1 MAYFLKY
8 LKSIPANIISEF
20 ENTEIPAIN
29 YVITFFC
36 IILLR
41 HFAESFSQ
49 VGNYLNLPYQVFLV
63 DIIHFALCYVTLAML
78 IIAMFHYAANTPV
91 AMACRVVL
99 PGFILLLLAPLL
111 DLILTRGHGVN
122 MMYFVPGLVPSLVS
136 AYFTIGANYPGISS
150 GMRIEL
156 IIAIVGFF
164 AYFRVK
170 NLNIFVSL
178 LYAWMTY
185 TLIFLVA
192 ASPYFLQ
199 WFIGLFGF
207 NAALSSLLMVHF
219 YMLVLVIL
227 GAFLFYE
234 HDRNLFWS
242 VFQEIKLHRLVHYEL
257 LILLGAAF
265 GISGMP
271 RDAIISAQYTQYVII
286 SLILSMIS
294 ILFLFLSFVP
304 IRKII
309 LIDQDKADYQE
320 HRSTNY
326 CMAGVFILLSGFY
339 AFMVDTKVLFLIG
352 LIASNCC
359 LYFML
364 PLKFERLA
372 IISKLLLALNAVALL
387 LTGYLVITQRII
399 GFPGILYW
407 IFFTGYFMAAN
418 VVDLDD
424 TRAGI
429 RRGALTNIAGERH
442 ARIIIGISSLA
453 LFMAFFY
460 ISKSV
465 YFLLA
470 AMIAGIIEILLLN
483 MKRYREFAVFGFANF
498 CCFLFVGYLLL
509 TAGSFFTG

>member
-271 RDAIISAQYTQYVII
+271 RDAIISPQYTQYVII

-294 ILFLFLSFVP
+294 ILF
-304 IRKII
+304 
-309 LIDQDKADYQE
+309 
-320 HRSTNY
+320 
-326 CMAGVFILLSGFY
+326 
-339 AFMVDTKVLFLIG
+339 
-352 LIASNCC
+352 
-359 LYFML
+359 
-364 PLKFERLA
+364 
-372 IISKLLLALNAVALL
+372 
-387 LTGYLVITQRII
+387 
-399 GFPGILYW
+399 
-407 IFFTGYFMAAN
+407 
-418 VVDLDD
+418 
-424 TRAGI
+424 
-429 RRGALTNIAGERH
+429 
-442 ARIIIGISSLA
+442 
-453 LFMAFFY
+453 
-460 ISKSV
+460 
-465 YFLLA
+465 
-470 AMIAGIIEILLLN
+470 
-483 MKRYREFAVFGFANF
+483 
-498 CCFLFVGYLLL
+498 
-509 TAGSFFTG
+509 